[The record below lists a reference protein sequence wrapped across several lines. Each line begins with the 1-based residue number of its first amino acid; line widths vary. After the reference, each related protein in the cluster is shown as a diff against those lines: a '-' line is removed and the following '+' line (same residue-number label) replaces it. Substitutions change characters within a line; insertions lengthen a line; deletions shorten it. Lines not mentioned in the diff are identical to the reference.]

1 GGESA
6 GIGGGGS
13 KNGGAGRGGPGAQG
27 GWGGGGGA
35 PGGGCAGRGSR
46 GYCRSRWRGCRRCR
60 RAVSGSAR
68 TGSSRRD
75 SRSREPRRRPAT
87 ATDRA
92 MATWMF
98 SDKRIRS
105 TRVTR
110 IFQDSLSSKFALGG
124 RRAVAAVRHG
134 VNTQQLYAKA
144 TLHALR
150 RL

>member
-1 GGESA
+1 
-6 GIGGGGS
+6 
-13 KNGGAGRGGPGAQG
+13 
-27 GWGGGGGA
+27 
-35 PGGGCAGRGSR
+35 
-46 GYCRSRWRGCRRCR
+46 
-60 RAVSGSAR
+60 
-68 TGSSRRD
+68 
-75 SRSREPRRRPAT
+75 
-87 ATDRA
+87 

-134 VNTQQLYAKA
+134 VNTQELYAKA

-150 RL
+150 RPEVEVICYLFLLSVLLIYRNLQGGVPDNAFCYLGS